1 MRRLTP
7 PTTEGH
13 RPRPRARLLPKAAAV
28 VLVVLAA
35 LAAFV
40 VPAASPAAAASGK
53 PKLLVYG
60 DSVTEDARSQISYIA
75 SAGFDVSVNTYGGT
89 SLCDWVPQILQD
101 AVPGTRLV
109 GIAFTGNTFTPC
121 MRPGGV
127 IPDDAG
133 IAALYRQS
141 LDQLI
146 PVLNARGVAVMLIGS
161 PPLLALDGSTVWPAP
176 NAVYQQAA
184 IDWRA
189 AGADVVYSDAGRLSL
204 TSPDG
209 GWTGTLP
216 CLSFET
222 AAMGCTN
229 GRIQVRAFDRVHFC
243 PTGDLPC
250 SVWSSGAWRYASA
263 IYDAAAFR
271 VRPTTGNLDQAVGGV
286 NQVDVAGWAIDPD
299 NGTAPTTVHV
309 YIDGIGYVLTAN
321 ASRPD
326 VGAAFPLAGPAHGF
340 QATLPSAGGT
350 HNVCAYA
357 INVGAGG
364 VNPRLACKTVTVR
377 EASPFGNLEAATGV
391 PGGVSVQGWAIDPD
405 TAAPIQV
412 HVYVD
417 AAAVALTAD
426 GARPD
431 VGAAYPGAGPNHGF
445 SSPLIGATPG
455 RHQVCAYAINV
466 GPGYTNPS
474 LGCRTVT
481 VPNTSPIGNLETVT
495 GVPGGVSVQGWAID
509 PDTPSPIQV
518 HLYVDAAALPVT
530 ADGSRPDVAAVYPGY
545 GPAHGYTAVLGA
557 TPGSHRVCAYG
568 INVGPGSNALLG
580 CRTVVVPS

>member
-1 MRRLTP
+1 MRELTP
-7 PTTEGH
+7 PLAPG
-13 RPRPRARLLPKAAAV
+13 RLRSRLGGRVPKAAAV
-28 VLVVLAA
+28 LLVALAA
-35 LAAFV
+35 LAALV
-40 VPAASPAAAASGK
+40 VPSAAPAAAAGK
-53 PKLLVYG
+53 PVMLVYG
-60 DSVTEDARSQISYIA
+60 DSVLEDARSQVSYIG
-75 SAGFDVSVNTYGGT
+75 SAGFDVRINTYGGT
-89 SLCDWVPQILQD
+89 SLCDWLPQILKD

-109 GIAFTGNTFTPC
+109 ALGFTGNTFTPC
-121 MRPGGV
+121 MRPGGA

-146 PVLNARGVAVMLIGS
+146 PTLRARGVALMLIGS
-161 PPLLALDGSTVWPAP
+161 PPLLGLDGSTVWPVP

-189 AGADVVYSDAGRLSL
+189 AGADVVYSDAGRLAL
-204 TSPDG
+204 ASPDG

-216 CLSFET
+216 CLPFET
-222 AAMGCTN
+222 AAMGCID
-229 GRIQVRAFDRVHFC
+229 GRIQVRAYDRVHFC

-250 SVWSSGAWRYASA
+250 SVWSSGAWRYGSA

-271 VRPTTGNLDQAVGGV
+271 IRPTTGNLDSAVGGV
-286 NQVDVAGWAIDPD
+286 NQVDVSGWAIDPD

-321 ASRPD
+321 ATRPD
-326 VGAAFPLAGPAHGF
+326 LVGPFPLAGAAHGF
-340 QATLPSAGGT
+340 QATLPSPGGT

-377 EASPFGNLEAATGV
+377 DASPFGNLETAAGV
-391 PGGVSVQGWAIDPD
+391 PGGVSVAGWAIDPD
-405 TAAPIQV
+405 TDQPIQV

-417 AAAVALTAD
+417 GAAVALTAGD
-426 GARPD
+426 SRPD
-431 VGAAYPGAGPNHGF
+431 VGAAFPSAGPNHGF
-445 SSPLIGATPG
+445 SSALIGADPG

-466 GPGYTNPS
+466 GPGYTNPL

-481 VPNTSPIGNLETVT
+481 VPNTSPVGNLEGVT
-495 GVPGGVSVQGWAID
+495 GVKGGVSVAGWALD
-509 PDTPSPIQV
+509 PDTTSPIQV
-518 HLYVDAAALPVT
+518 HLYVDSAALALT
-530 ADGSRPDVAAVYPGY
+530 ADGSRPDVAAAFPGY
-545 GPAHGYTAVLGA
+545 GSPHGFTAMLGA

-568 INVGPGSNALLG
+568 INVGPGANSLLG
-580 CRTVVVPS
+580 CRTVVVPA